1 MGMLD
6 EIEKLMAGVGT
17 SANYRLINLGG
28 KYLYVEGIKS
38 VVSFGVEE
46 MQFQLKKCLLVVA
59 GKNLKVKYLDK
70 STSIIEGEIFS
81 CTTKN

>member
-6 EIEKLMAGVGT
+6 EIEKLMAGVGA
-17 SANYRLINLGG
+17 SANYRTINLGG
-28 KYLYVEGIKS
+28 KFLYIEGLKS
-38 VVSFGVEE
+38 VVSFGTEE
-46 MQFQLKKCLLVVA
+46 MQFQLKKCLMIVT

-70 STSIIEGEIFS
+70 YTCVLEGEIFS